1 MARTRLRR
9 YFRHG
14 LIPQLMAFE
23 ACVRLGGV
31 TRAADELA
39 LAQPTVSGLL
49 KRLSDLVG
57 EPVLHIRG
65 GRVELTAAGRQ
76 VQRLCEDV
84 LGSLNRFDEQRS
96 ENLRAEITP
105 KIEPWSHAQEP
116 PFPSKSPPGSRAS

>member
-1 MARTRLRR
+1 MARSRLRR

-49 KRLSDLVG
+49 RRLSDLVG
-57 EPVLHIRG
+57 EPVLRTRG
-65 GRVELTAAGRQ
+65 GRVELTEAGTE
-76 VQRLCEDV
+76 VARLCEEV
-84 LGSLNRFDEQRS
+84 FGSLNRFEERRS
-96 ENLRAEITP
+96 ESLRVETTTMA
-105 KIEPWSHAQEP
+105 PWNHAPEP
-116 PFPSKSPPGSRAS
+116 PFPSKSPPAFPAS

>member
-57 EPVLHIRG
+57 EPVLRTRG
-65 GRVELTAAGRQ
+65 GHVELTEAGRE
-76 VQRLCEDV
+76 VQRLCEEV
-84 LGSLNRFDEQRS
+84 LGSLNRFEQRRS
-96 ENLRAEITP
+96 ENLRAEIPTT
-105 KIEPWSHAQEP
+105 IGTWSNAPEP
-116 PFPSKSPPGSRAS
+116 PFPSKSPPASRAS

>member
-1 MARTRLRR
+1 MARSRLRR

-49 KRLSDLVG
+49 KRLADLVG
-57 EPVLHIRG
+57 EPVLRTRG
-65 GRVELTAAGRQ
+65 GRVELTEAGRE
-76 VQRLCEDV
+76 VQGLCEEV
-84 LGSLNRFDEQRS
+84 LGSLNRFEDRRS
-96 ENLRAEITP
+96 RIA
-105 KIEPWSHAQEP
+105 PWSHDPER
-116 PFPSKSPPGSRAS
+116 PFPSKSPPESPAS

>member
-57 EPVLHIRG
+57 EPVLRTRG
-65 GRVELTAAGRQ
+65 GRVELTEAGRE
-76 VQRLCEDV
+76 VQRLCEEV
-84 LGSLNRFDEQRS
+84 LGSLNRFEERRS
-96 ENLRAEITP
+96 ENVRAETN
-105 KIEPWSHAQEP
+105 ENRAWSHAP
-116 PFPSKSPPGSRAS
+116 GPLFPSKSPPASRAS